1 MGFLNILAKIFGIFK
16 REVKLLIIG
25 LDNSGKTT
33 ILNQL
38 KAKDDCMDFVP
49 TVGFNVERVKRSS
62 LSITCFDMSGHY
74 RYRSLWEKY
83 YSECD
88 GVIFVV
94 DSSDQLRLIVA
105 QDELEQML
113 SHSSMKNRDI
123 PLLFLSN
130 KMDKTGSLSASQV
143 AQALG
148 LEKIRNKSWNIISS
162 NAISGEGVSEGL
174 DWLCEKLQKKPT

>member
-1 MGFLNILAKIFGIFK
+1 MFGIFK
-16 REVKLLIIG
+16 KEVKILIIG

-33 ILNQL
+33 IVNQL
-38 KAKDDCMDFVP
+38 KTKDDRTNVVP
-49 TVGFNVERVKRSS
+49 TVGFNVEKVKRNS
-62 LSITCFDMSGHY
+62 LSITCFDMSGHC

-88 GVIFVV
+88 AIIFVI

-105 QDELEQML
+105 QDELEQMI
-113 SHSSMKNRDI
+113 SHSSLKNRDI

-143 AQALG
+143 AMALS
-148 LEKIRNKSWNIISS
+148 LEKLRSNPWNIVSS
-162 NAISGEGVSEGL
+162 NAITGEGVTEGL
-174 DWLCEKLQKKPT
+174 NWLCEKLQKKIL